1 MNCLPGFQMRIKKVL
16 LLGGSGFVGTYI
28 VNRLAQRGIEVT
40 VPTRRRERTKALIM
54 QPGVEMPEVNIHCQ
68 DTLTQLVQGHDAVIN
83 LVGILHSR
91 DVKFP
96 YSQDFA
102 KAHVELPKKIVAACK
117 AAGVRRL
124 VHMSALK
131 ADPKAPSEY
140 LASKGDGEAIVL
152 AAQGELD
159 VTVFRPSVIF
169 GLGDSFLSMFAKV
182 LKIAP
187 IFPLG
192 FGHARFQPVWVADVA
207 DAFVDSLSNVDTFGK
222 AYDLVGPKVYTLREL
237 VDYTAQLTRS
247 KTKIL
252 ALSEGWA
259 YLQAGLMWLAPTPL
273 MSPDNLRSMQVD
285 SVCEGNCQLPAN
297 WQPTAVES
305 IAPTYIA
312 NKTPKG
318 KLDSFRFR
326 AGR

>member
-1 MNCLPGFQMRIKKVL
+1 MDIKKVL
-16 LLGGSGFVGTYI
+16 LLGGSGFIGTYI
-28 VNRLAQRGIEVT
+28 VNRLSQRGIEVT

-54 QPGVEMPEVNIHCQ
+54 QPGVDMPEANIHCPE
-68 DTLTQLVQGHDAVIN
+68 TLTKLMRGHDAVIN

-91 DVKFP
+91 DVQIP
-96 YSQDFA
+96 YSRDFA
-102 KAHVELPKKIVAACK
+102 EAHVELPKKIVAACK

-131 ADPKAPSEY
+131 ADPKGPSEY
-140 LASKGDGEAIVL
+140 LASKGDGEAIVR

-159 VTVFRPSVIF
+159 VTIFRPSVIF

-182 LKIAP
+182 LKLAP

-192 FGHARFQPVWVADVA
+192 FGHARFQPVWAADVA
-207 DAFVDSLSNVDTFGK
+207 DAFVDSLGDAATFGH

-237 VDYTAQLTRS
+237 VDYTAELCGSSARV
-247 KTKIL
+247 IP
-252 ALSEGWA
+252 LSEGLA
-259 YLQAGLMWLAPTPL
+259 YLQAGLMWLAPNPM

-285 SVCEGNCQLPAN
+285 SVCEGDCQPPAN
-297 WQPTAVES
+297 WRPTALEAV
-305 IAPTYIA
+305 APTYIA
-312 NKTPKG
+312 MRTPRG
-318 KLDSFRFR
+318 KLDSFRYR

>member
-1 MNCLPGFQMRIKKVL
+1 MSIKKVL

-54 QPGVEMPEVNIHCQ
+54 QPGVDMPEADIHCPE
-68 DTLTQLVQGHDAVIN
+68 TLTALMHGHDAVIN

-91 DVKFP
+91 DVKLP
-96 YSQDFA
+96 YSDDFA
-102 KAHVELPKKIVAACK
+102 RAHVDLPKKIVAACK

-131 ADPKAPSEY
+131 ANPKGPSEY
-140 LASKGDGEAIVL
+140 LASKGDGEAIVM
-152 AAQGELD
+152 AAAGELD

-182 LKIAP
+182 LKLAP

-192 FGHARFQPVWVADVA
+192 FGHARFQPVWAADVA
-207 DAFVDSLSNVDTFGK
+207 DAFVESLSDVATFSQ
-222 AYDLVGPKVYTLREL
+222 AYDLVGPQVYSLRQL
-237 VDYTAQLTRS
+237 VDYTASLTGS
-247 KTKIL
+247 KARVI
-252 ALSEGWA
+252 ALPEGWA
-259 YLQAGLMWLAPTPL
+259 YLQAGLMWLAPNPL
-273 MSPDNLRSMQVD
+273 MSPDNLRSMEVD
-285 SVCEGNCQLPAN
+285 SICDGDCRLPAG
-297 WQPTAVES
+297 WQPTAVEAV
-305 IAPTYIA
+305 APTYIA
-312 NKTPKG
+312 HRTPKG